1 MRVLRGIAALIV
13 LVGLLVGI
21 PAALVVFGG
30 NPFPTSLS
38 WEAVGQSL
46 LRPASDRVL
55 IGIVTIAGWLVWAA
69 FAASVIA
76 EIVNTLPRPRP
87 SRLQLPALGFGQ
99 KFAAILIVAVISMIA
114 VPHTPPAA
122 VADSGPVT
130 PPPTVSAPH
139 TPRAQAAPPA
149 ALTQDRTTDTHGDN
163 AKQTTETRAVEREPQ
178 VHVVKRGEWLWT
190 LAEQYLGEGSRW
202 TEIAAA
208 NPGIDPDRLAVGQH
222 LTIPVDHRA
231 DAKKKT
237 ANRVTAHPDDTV
249 TVHRGDSLSS
259 ISADL
264 YGTQR
269 HWPELYQENQDQIT
283 DPDLIEVGQN
293 LQLPERRILAD
304 TDHQIR
310 HSHDTDADRG
320 AADTSQHGGAES
332 STDDDNPTADD
343 DRESARPVP
352 PAPPPAAQPRET
364 AAPVPSSAPRASE
377 PAQTA
382 PTPTVTAGQKAQQS
396 TVAAVSVGLLLAAGL
411 ITALNLRRRR
421 QLHARRPGRRI
432 PQPSEQAAT
441 FEQAVKSQHQPL
453 RFEHLDQL
461 TRALA
466 VHCHSTGCDLPALA
480 AVRVA
485 DDRID
490 MLFSAP
496 ALGSVPAGVEVAADG
511 SVWTVH
517 AADLPAVVSTIDLEA
532 VTPPWPALVSLGRDA
547 DTAHVLIDLEAAA
560 ALTVTANDAD
570 TAASV
575 LGAIALELALS
586 PWAADL
592 DLTFVGPMLPGFTE
606 GLDHPSVTH
615 VDDVD
620 RVLTG
625 LEHRA
630 GLQRAHLGDDSV
642 GQKRL
647 NPDLADAWCP
657 HVVLFG
663 QELSPEQAQRLRQ
676 IVTDLPRV
684 AIAAVTTSQT
694 LTDWQFD
701 IDANDTGTLSPFGW
715 QLTPQLVTSDQYEQ
729 LLDLIA
735 TSGSDATTPAPWWDH
750 DANLPGEVE
759 AATVTSLP
767 ARPPDLSSQPAELEA
782 APAPPVTD
790 IAGGADTTWVQAPAP
805 VVATARAPLNLH
817 ALISTDGRRTNGV
830 ARPHD
835 ATTGEEQWADEDWL
849 ELIEPPVVDRP
860 MLRLLGEPDLVG
872 AKGEPSRRYKQ
883 RSLEVM
889 LYLLEHPGSSSHR
902 LMSHFHISR
911 DYCKQLISNLRRT
924 LGTDEEGNS
933 YLPELRQQPG
943 YRFRD
948 EVTCDYYYV
957 DQLIG
962 RTVNTA
968 STEALIRV
976 LSMVRGEPMTG
987 AEDWVGVQ
995 VLRADIPAKISDVA
1009 HELADRA
1016 LEAGNVRLAR
1026 WATEKGRTAHPECE
1040 TLLTDELRAEQLAGN
1055 RAGIVR
1061 IADRITAQAREL
1073 GNDLAPET
1081 KEVLRSAIAM

>member
-1 MRVLRGIAALIV
+1 MRVLRGIAALVV

-76 EIVNTLPRPRP
+76 EIVNTVPRPRP
-87 SRLQLPALGFGQ
+87 SRLQLPALGLGQ
-99 KFAAILIVAVISMIA
+99 KFAGILIVAVISMIA

-122 VADSGPVT
+122 VADPGPVT
-130 PPPTVSAPH
+130 PPPTASAPH
-139 TPRAQAAPPA
+139 TPREQATPA
-149 ALTQDRTTDTHGDN
+149 VALTQDRTTGTHDDKAN
-163 AKQTTETRAVEREPQ
+163 QTTDSSAVEREPQ

-222 LTIPVDHRA
+222 LNIPVDHRA
-231 DAKKKT
+231 DAKKQT
-237 ANRVTAHPDDTV
+237 ANRVTPRPDDTV

-264 YGTQR
+264 YGTQK
-269 HWPELYQENQDQIT
+269 HWPELYGENQDQIT

-304 TDHQIR
+304 ADHQIR
-310 HSHDTDADRG
+310 HSHDTDADRS
-320 AADTSQHGGAES
+320 AARHA
-332 STDDDNPTADD
+332 STAALSRTPTMTN
-343 DRESARPVP
+343 
-352 PAPPPAAQPRET
+352 PPPTVIGSPPSPRCRRRH
-364 AAPVPSSAPRASE
+364 PRRSRVSLPSRSRRRRRGPASQLRPPRRRIVA
-377 PAQTA
+377 
-382 PTPTVTAGQKAQQS
+382 VGQKSEQS

-432 PQPSEQAAT
+432 PQPSEQATAL
-441 FEQAVKSQHQPL
+441 EQAVKSQHQPL

-461 TRALA
+461 TRAVA
-466 VHCHSTGCDLPALA
+466 AHCRSTGCDLPALA

-490 MLFSAP
+490 LLFSTP
-496 ALGSVPAGVEVAADG
+496 AVGSVPAGVEVTADG

-517 AADLPAVVSTIDLEA
+517 AADLPAVVNTIDLKA

-547 DTAHVLIDLEAAA
+547 DSAHVLIDLEAAA
-560 ALTVTANDAD
+560 ALTVTASDAD

-620 RVLTG
+620 RVLAG

-647 NPDLADAWCP
+647 DPELADAWCP

-663 QELSPEQAQRLRQ
+663 QELSPGQAHRLRQ

-684 AIAAVTTSQT
+684 AIAAVTTSQA
-694 LTDWQFD
+694 LTDWRFD

-759 AATVTSLP
+759 AASVTSLP
-767 ARPPDLSSQPAELEA
+767 ARPPDLSNQPAELEA
-782 APAPPVTD
+782 AP
-790 IAGGADTTWVQAPAP
+790 
-805 VVATARAPLNLH
+805 
-817 ALISTDGRRTNGV
+817 
-830 ARPHD
+830 
-835 ATTGEEQWADEDWL
+835 
-849 ELIEPPVVDRP
+849 
-860 MLRLLGEPDLVG
+860 
-872 AKGEPSRRYKQ
+872 
-883 RSLEVM
+883 
-889 LYLLEHPGSSSHR
+889 GSSLGRHR
-902 LMSHFHISR
+902 
-911 DYCKQLISNLRRT
+911 RR
-924 LGTDEEGNS
+924 
-933 YLPELRQQPG
+933 
-943 YRFRD
+943 
-948 EVTCDYYYV
+948 C
-957 DQLIG
+957 
-962 RTVNTA
+962 
-968 STEALIRV
+968 
-976 LSMVRGEPMTG
+976 
-987 AEDWVGVQ
+987 
-995 VLRADIPAKISDVA
+995 
-1009 HELADRA
+1009 
-1016 LEAGNVRLAR
+1016 
-1026 WATEKGRTAHPECE
+1026 
-1040 TLLTDELRAEQLAGN
+1040 
-1055 RAGIVR
+1055 
-1061 IADRITAQAREL
+1061 
-1073 GNDLAPET
+1073 
-1081 KEVLRSAIAM
+1081 